1 MMKINDFIPDGV
13 WYGLIGLNLCLFFV
27 GMQLGSPDLMALN
40 LLSMAACYVSLRL
53 KSDSE

>member
-27 GMQLGSPDLMALN
+27 GMHLESPDLMALN
-40 LLSMAACYVSLRL
+40 LLYMAACYVSLRL
-53 KSDSE
+53 KTDNE